1 MEICIPKM
9 PIIGINEMKE
19 KKSPPEIN
27 VLVGSIE
34 SELDNRRQLLE
45 LMQSNPIPES
55 EVLMNLGLF
64 LKRQDLSR
72 ILFMNELYQKQL
84 EIHGSIFEF
93 GVRWGQN
100 LALFETM
107 RGIYEPFNY
116 NRKIVGFD
124 TFEGFP
130 SVDEKDGTNPI
141 IKKGSY
147 NVVNGYEH
155 YLAQILQCLE
165 NENPIA
171 HIKTTH
177 LVKGDA
183 TKTIKIYLKEHPETI
198 ISMAYFDFD
207 IYTPTKE
214 CLLAIKPHLAKGAVI
229 GFDELNFQA
238 FPGETLALQE
248 VFGLGAYKIQRSPFG
263 VLQSYL
269 IFE

>member
-1 MEICIPKM
+1 MK
-9 PIIGINEMKE
+9 KE
-19 KKSPPEIN
+19 KKSTTKAN
-27 VLVGSIE
+27 VLVGSKQT
-34 SELDNRRQLLE
+34 ELDNRSQLLK
-45 LMQSNPIPES
+45 LMETSPIPDS

-72 ILFMNELYQKQL
+72 ILFMNELYQKQVG
-84 EIHGSIFEF
+84 IHGSIFEF

-130 SVDEKDGTNPI
+130 SVDKKDGSNPI

-147 NVVNGYEH
+147 DVVKGYEN
-155 YLAQILQCLE
+155 YLAQVLQCLE

-183 TKTIKIYLKEHPETI
+183 SKSIKAYLKEHPETI

-214 CLLAIKPHLAKGAVI
+214 CLLAIKPHLTKGSVI

-238 FPGETLALQE
+238 FPGETIAVQE
-248 VFGLGAYKIQRSPFG
+248 VLGLSSYKIQRSPFG
-263 VLQSYL
+263 VLQSYI

>member
-1 MEICIPKM
+1 
-9 PIIGINEMKE
+9 MKKFE
-19 KKSPPEIN
+19 KSPKPAN
-27 VLVGSIE
+27 VLVGSKE
-34 SELDNRRQLLE
+34 SELDNRNELLK
-45 LMQSNPIPES
+45 LMKSSPIPDS

-84 EIHGSIFEF
+84 GVHGSIFEF

-116 NRKIVGFD
+116 NRKIIGFD

-130 SVDEKDGTNPI
+130 SVDKKDGANPI

-147 NVVNGYEH
+147 SVVSGYEK
-155 YLAQILQCLE
+155 YLEKVLQCLE
-165 NENPIA
+165 NENPIS
-171 HIKTTH
+171 HIKTTG

-183 TKTIKIYLKEHPETI
+183 SRSIREYLKTHPETI
-198 ISMAYFDFD
+198 VSMAYFDFD

-214 CLLAIKPHLAKGAVI
+214 CLLAIKPHLTKGSVI
-229 GFDELNFQA
+229 GFDELNFHA

-248 VFGLGAYKIQRSPFG
+248 VLGLNNVRLQRSPFG

-269 IFE
+269 IVE

>member
-1 MEICIPKM
+1 MK
-9 PIIGINEMKE
+9 KE
-19 KKSPPEIN
+19 KKSTTKAN
-27 VLVGSIE
+27 VLVGSKQT
-34 SELDNRRQLLE
+34 ELDNRSQLLK
-45 LMQSNPIPES
+45 LMETSPIPDS

-84 EIHGSIFEF
+84 GIHGSIFEF

-107 RGIYEPFNY
+107 RGIYEPYNY

-130 SVDEKDGTNPI
+130 SVDKKDGSNPI

-147 NVVNGYEH
+147 DVVKGYEN

-183 TKTIKIYLKEHPETI
+183 SKSIKTYMKEHPETI

-214 CLLAIKPHLAKGAVI
+214 CLLAIKPHLTKGSVI

-238 FPGETLALQE
+238 FPGETIAVQE
-248 VFGLGAYKIQRSPFG
+248 VLGLSSYKIQRSPFG
-263 VLQSYL
+263 VLQSYI